1 MSKKIK
7 TGVLSEDE
15 LLLFYDYFKS
25 NIDDNQY
32 VIEVTNSRAAEA
44 KYTQHEWLTKMV
56 KTGLFLNY
64 FWKQI
69 SKYQRIKRKAVRSF
83 EVKKIST

>member
-1 MSKKIK
+1 MHFIFLNDKVRTEEVTEEVTNVKKIK
-7 TGVLSEDE
+7 TGVVSEDE

-44 KYTQHEWLTKMV
+44 KYTQHE
-56 KTGLFLNY
+56 
-64 FWKQI
+64 
-69 SKYQRIKRKAVRSF
+69 
-83 EVKKIST
+83 

>member
-7 TGVLSEDE
+7 TGVVLEDE

-44 KYTQHEWLTKMV
+44 EYTQHE
-56 KTGLFLNY
+56 
-64 FWKQI
+64 
-69 SKYQRIKRKAVRSF
+69 
-83 EVKKIST
+83 

>member
-1 MSKKIK
+1 MSKKCQK
-7 TGVLSEDE
+7 KLKQGGVVSEDE

-44 KYTQHEWLTKMV
+44 KYTQHE
-56 KTGLFLNY
+56 
-64 FWKQI
+64 
-69 SKYQRIKRKAVRSF
+69 
-83 EVKKIST
+83 

>member
-7 TGVLSEDE
+7 TGVVSEDE

-69 SKYQRIKRKAVRSF
+69 SENKKRSCSQF
-83 EVKKIST
+83 WSKKNLNLE